1 MKYLSASCFFDADKD
16 GKVRLVMAERK
27 EKLVDRARR
36 NNRVLLVYYSFSG
49 QTGVLINRLA
59 AGLKEQ
65 GIEVCFEKL
74 KPVTHLR
81 FPVGSIF
88 RTYLMMFS
96 TFFRKRVPIQKLSA
110 KCSREYDLIIL
121 AGPTWS
127 YNPSGPVLS
136 FLDRDG
142 KDVLGGR
149 EVLPLISCRGYWKA
163 HWWGLQKKLEQ
174 CGAHFSNMIAFS
186 HPSREPWRT
195 IGVFLKIAG
204 KNPERAGFISKHY
217 NRFGHSN
224 EQMEEAYRFGVQIGE
239 SLKGNA
245 LLAAINFQTKLA
257 LP

>member
-1 MKYLSASCFFDADKD
+1 
-16 GKVRLVMAERK
+16 MAERK
-27 EKLVDRARR
+27 EILSDSQKK
-36 NNRVLLVYYSFSG
+36 NNRVLLIYYSFSG

-65 GIEVCFEKL
+65 GIEVFFEKL
-74 KPVTHLR
+74 KPVKHLR
-81 FPVGSIF
+81 FPVGSVL
-88 RTYLMMFS
+88 RTYLMMLS
-96 TFFRKRVPIQKLSA
+96 TFFRMRVLIQELSA
-110 KCSREYDLIIL
+110 KCIQEYDLIIL

-142 KDVLGGR
+142 QDILGGR
-149 EVLPLISCRGYWKA
+149 EVLPLISCRGYWKV

-174 CGAHFSNMIAFS
+174 CGAHFTNMIAFS
-186 HPSREPWRT
+186 HPNKEPWRT

-204 KNPERAGFISKHY
+204 KNPDRTGFISKHY

-239 SLKGNA
+239 SLKSRTS
-245 LLAAINFQTKLA
+245 LKEINFQTELA

>member
-1 MKYLSASCFFDADKD
+1 MT
-16 GKVRLVMAERK
+16 ERK
-27 EKLVDRARR
+27 ERLTDRPGN
-36 NNRVLLVYYSFSG
+36 NNRVLLIYYSFSG

-65 GIEVCFEKL
+65 GIEVFFEKL
-74 KPVTHLR
+74 KPVQHLR
-81 FPVGSIF
+81 FPVGSLF
-88 RTYLMMFS
+88 RTYLMMLS
-96 TFFRKRVPIQKLSA
+96 TFFRMRVPIQELSA
-110 KCSREYDLIIL
+110 KCSQEYDLIIL

-142 KDVLGGR
+142 KEVLGGR

-163 HWWGLQKKLEQ
+163 HWWGLQKKLKQ

-186 HPSREPWRT
+186 HPNSEPWRT

-204 KNPERAGFISKHY
+204 KNPERSGFTSKYY

-224 EQMEEAYRFGVQIGE
+224 EQMEEAFRFGVLIGE
-239 SLKGNA
+239 SLRGNTPV
-245 LLAAINFQTKLA
+245 AAINFQTDLA

>member
-1 MKYLSASCFFDADKD
+1 
-16 GKVRLVMAERK
+16 MAEREEMLADSPK
-27 EKLVDRARR
+27 KS
-36 NNRVLLVYYSFSG
+36 NQVLFIYYSFSG

-65 GIEVCFEKL
+65 GVEVFFEKL
-74 KPVTHLR
+74 KPVRHLR

-88 RTYLMMFS
+88 GTYLMMFS
-96 TFFRKRVPIQKLSA
+96 TFFRKRIPVQELSD
-110 KCSREYDLIIL
+110 KCSQDYDLIIL

-127 YNPSGPVLS
+127 YNPSGPILS

-142 KDVLGGR
+142 EDVLGGR

-163 HWWGLQKKLEQ
+163 HWWGLRRKLEK
-174 CGAHFSNMIAFS
+174 CGARFSNMIAFS
-186 HPSREPWRT
+186 HPSPEPWRT

-217 NRFGHSN
+217 SRFGHSAD
-224 EQMEEAYRFGVQIGE
+224 QMEEAFRFGVQIAE
-239 SLKGNA
+239 SLKGGEP
-245 LLAAINFQTKLA
+245 LAAINFQTGLA

>member
-1 MKYLSASCFFDADKD
+1 
-16 GKVRLVMAERK
+16 MAERK
-27 EKLVDRARR
+27 EILSESQKK
-36 NNRVLLVYYSFSG
+36 NNRVLLIYYSFSG

-65 GIEVCFEKL
+65 GIEVFFEKL
-74 KPVTHLR
+74 KPVKHLR
-81 FPVGSIF
+81 FPVGSVL
-88 RTYLMMFS
+88 RTYLMMLS
-96 TFFRKRVPIQKLSA
+96 TFFRMRVLIQELSA
-110 KCSREYDLIIL
+110 KCIQEYDLIIL

-142 KDVLGGR
+142 QDILGGR
-149 EVLPLISCRGYWKA
+149 EVLPLISCRGYWKV

-174 CGAHFSNMIAFS
+174 CGAHFTNMIAFS
-186 HPSREPWRT
+186 HPNKEPWRT

-204 KNPERAGFISKHY
+204 KNPDRTGFISKHY

-224 EQMEEAYRFGVQIGE
+224 EQMKEAYRFGVQIGE
-239 SLKGNA
+239 SLKSRTS
-245 LLAAINFQTKLA
+245 LKEINFQTELA

>member
-1 MKYLSASCFFDADKD
+1 
-16 GKVRLVMAERK
+16 MAERK
-27 EKLVDRARR
+27 EKLSDSQKK
-36 NNRVLLVYYSFSG
+36 NNMVLLIYYSFSG

-59 AGLKEQ
+59 AGLKDQ

-74 KPVTHLR
+74 KPVKHLR
-81 FPVGSIF
+81 FPVGSIL
-88 RTYLMMFS
+88 RTYLMMLS
-96 TFFRKRVPIQKLSA
+96 TFFRKRVPIKELSA

-142 KDVLGGR
+142 QDVLGGR
-149 EVLPLISCRGYWKA
+149 EVLPLISCRGYWKV
-163 HWWGLQKKLEQ
+163 HWWGLQKKFER
-174 CGAHFSNMIAFS
+174 CGAHCSNVMAFS
-186 HPSREPWRT
+186 HPSEEPWRT

-204 KNPERAGFISKHY
+204 RNPERTGFISKHY

-224 EQMEEAYRFGVQIGE
+224 AQMEEAYRFGMLIGN
-239 SLKGNA
+239 SLKGRTP
-245 LLAAINFQTKLA
+245 LQEINFQTELA

>member
-1 MKYLSASCFFDADKD
+1 MED
-16 GKVRLVMAERK
+16 RPK
-27 EKLVDRARR
+27 ENKQ
-36 NNRVLLVYYSFSG
+36 VLFIYYSFSG

-65 GIEVCFEKL
+65 GIEVFFEKL
-74 KPVTHLR
+74 RPVKHLR

-88 RTYLMMFS
+88 RTYVMMLY
-96 TFFRKRVPIQKLSA
+96 TFFRKRIPIRKLSA

-142 KDVLGGR
+142 NYVLGGR
-149 EVLPLISCRGYWKA
+149 EVLPLISCRGYWKM
-163 HWWGLQKKLEQ
+163 HWWGLRKKLLK
-174 CGAHFSNMIAFS
+174 CGAHFSNLIAFS
-186 HPSREPWRT
+186 HPNAEPWRT

-204 KNPERAGFISKHY
+204 KNPERSGFIGKY
-217 NRFGHSN
+217 YQRFGHSSD
-224 EQMEEAYRFGVQIGE
+224 QMEEALRFGKLIGQ
-239 SLKGNA
+239 SLQDGTPLKE
-245 LLAAINFQTKLA
+245 INFQTDLA